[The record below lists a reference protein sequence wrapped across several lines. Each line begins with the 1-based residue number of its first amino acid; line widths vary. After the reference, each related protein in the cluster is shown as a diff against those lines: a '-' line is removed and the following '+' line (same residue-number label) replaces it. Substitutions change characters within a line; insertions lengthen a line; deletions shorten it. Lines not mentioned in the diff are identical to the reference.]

1 MPSAIVNISLAVVEN
16 SKLDDLVQPVV
27 LGTLF
32 FPAPHSPIFDL
43 RPKAYFIGSLTAQIP
58 APSGSGAG
66 SNRESAVP
74 WYKLVAL
81 PGSYGVQEFYRVYTA
96 GGSHLCRAAAT
107 GTTIILI

>member
-32 FPAPHSPIFDL
+32 FPAPRSPIFDL

-107 GTTIILI
+107 GTTTILI